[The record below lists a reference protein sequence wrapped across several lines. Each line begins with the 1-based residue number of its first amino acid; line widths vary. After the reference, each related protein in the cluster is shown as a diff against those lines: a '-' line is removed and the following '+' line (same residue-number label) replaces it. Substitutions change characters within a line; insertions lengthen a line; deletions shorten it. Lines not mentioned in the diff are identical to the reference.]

1 MPISNEFTEKLIAIA
16 GGSGVLTQPADRA
29 PYEAEERGLLDST
42 CDAVVRPADTET
54 LAEIVKLCAAA
65 KIPMVAMGG
74 NTGLVGGGVANG
86 GIIIS
91 TERLNKIIEV
101 DALNHTMTVEAG
113 CILADIQD
121 AAEEEGCLF
130 PLSLG
135 AEGSCRIGGN
145 LSTNAG
151 GVGVLRYGNT
161 RDLVLGLEVVLA
173 DGRVWSDMGALRKDN
188 TGYDLK
194 HLFIG
199 AEGTLG
205 IITKAVVKLYPL
217 PRAKVTVMAGLGGL
231 DNILALFDRVRA
243 ACGDRLTAF
252 EMIAKI
258 GLELVVRHIP
268 DSTDP
273 FVERHPWYVLLELT
287 SPRSGDNLRADIEA
301 ALGDALEAG
310 EIADAVFAESEA
322 QTAAL
327 WKLREEIPAAQT
339 REGGS
344 IKHDVSVPVSS
355 ACAFVARASA
365 QVEAEMPGIRV
376 CAFGHMGDGNI
387 HFNLTQPEGMDKQAF
402 IDRWGDFNTI
412 VHDIVID
419 MQGSISAEH
428 GIGLVKLDELGHYAN
443 PLELEMMRVI
453 KGAFDPDN
461 IMNPGKI
468 FEIEAP
474 KTIT

>member
-1 MPISNEFTEKLIAIA
+1 MPVPDDFIEKLRAVA
-16 GGSGVLTQPADRA
+16 GNGVLTEAADRA
-29 PYEAEERGLLDST
+29 PYEAEERGLLEST

-54 LAEIVKLCAAA
+54 LAEVVKLCAAA
-65 KIPMVAMGG
+65 KVPMVAMGG
-74 NTGLVGGGVANG
+74 NTGLVGGSVADGGV
-86 GIIIS
+86 IIS
-91 TERLNKIIEV
+91 TERLNIIIEV

-113 CILADIQD
+113 CILADIQN
-121 AAEEEGCLF
+121 AAEAEDCLF

-151 GVGVLRYGNT
+151 GIGVLRYGNT

-173 DGRVWSDMGALRKDN
+173 DGRVWSAMGALRKDN

-205 IITKAVVKLYPL
+205 IITKAVLKLYPL
-217 PRAKVTVMAGLGGL
+217 PRAKVTVMAALAGL

-252 EMIAKI
+252 EMIAEI

-268 DSTDP
+268 DCNDP
-273 FVERHPWYVLLELT
+273 FAMRHPWYVLLELT
-287 SPRSGDNLRADIEA
+287 SPRAGDNLRGNIEA
-301 ALGDALEAG
+301 ALGDALDAG
-310 EIADAVFAESEA
+310 EISDAVFAASEA

-355 ACAFVARASA
+355 ACEFVARAS
-365 QVEAEMPGIRV
+365 EAVQTEMPGIRV

-387 HFNLTQPEGMDKQAF
+387 HFNLTQPEGHDKQVF
-402 IDRWGDFNTI
+402 LGRWGAFNTI
-412 VHDIVID
+412 VHDIVVA
-419 MQGSISAEH
+419 MGGSISAEH
-428 GIGLVKLDELGHYAN
+428 GIGLVKRDELGHYASAI
-443 PLELEMMRVI
+443 ELEMMRVI
-453 KGAFDPDN
+453 KRAFDPAN

-468 FEIEAP
+468 FRLDDAP
-474 KTIT
+474 